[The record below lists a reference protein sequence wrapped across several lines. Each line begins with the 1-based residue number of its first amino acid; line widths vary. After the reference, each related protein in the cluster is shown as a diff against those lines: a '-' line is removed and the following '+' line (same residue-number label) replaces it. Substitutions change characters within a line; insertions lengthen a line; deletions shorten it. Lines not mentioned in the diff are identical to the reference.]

1 MGVFEVLQ
9 QDSCKCI
16 GRLLLGRAPARAFAL
31 TSGTTLG
38 SPRGSITKPEG
49 SSDVI
54 AVQVRVRCRNELN
67 VPPARIHTTS
77 VELSY
82 DPVGGVVDCYA

>member
-1 MGVFEVLQ
+1 MLQ

-38 SPRGSITKPEG
+38 SPRGSSGKPEG
-49 SSDVI
+49 SNHVV
-54 AVQVRVRCRNELN
+54 AVEVRVRCRNELD
-67 VPPARIHTTS
+67 VPLTRIHTTG
-77 VELSY
+77 VEFSY